1 MEVPPAEEMEDFL
14 ARLDPR
20 HPCLPQDTPRTDR
33 VSVHRSSLAPLS
45 LVHPLMVSPFL
56 ELATVRYMMH
66 AKADAMGMTQWV
78 EPFLD

>member
-1 MEVPPAEEMEDFL
+1 MEDFL

-45 LVHPLMVSPFL
+45 LVHQLMVYPFL
-56 ELATVRYMMH
+56 APTTAWQMMH
-66 AKADAMGMTQWV
+66 EKPDAMEMT
-78 EPFLD
+78 